1 MSKEQKLTFTQ
12 QGYNE
17 MVAELDYLKNVR
29 RAEVVQEIEVAR
41 SFGDVAQKLKEA
53 RSFGDLSENAEYDE
67 ARTEQAKVE
76 ARIKELEGKINNA
89 VIIDESKIDFSVIS
103 VGSTVKGYNI
113 TDEED
118 FEYSLVGSNET
129 DPLSGKI
136 SDLAPIG
143 KALIGKRAGETVA
156 VETPGGEIKLRIDE
170 VSRTKSHD

>member
-1 MSKEQKLTFTQ
+1 MANGKQMLYTKEGLKELTD
-12 QGYNE
+12 
-17 MVAELDYLKNVR
+17 ELSYLKNTKR
-29 RAEVVQEIEVAR
+29 QENLEAIAV
-41 SFGDVAQKLKEA
+41 A

-129 DPLSGKI
+129 DPMSGKI

-143 KALIGKRAGETVA
+143 KALIGKRAGDTVT